1 MTASIALWNRS
12 RSPYEG
18 LGDTFSSVVAS
29 FTGSDVETLLEALDC
44 FDATAEDGW
53 DCALLIDGKV
63 ICKKLGKEGADPWA
77 A

>member
-18 LGDTFSSVVAS
+18 LGDTFSTVVAS
-29 FTGSDVETLLEALDC
+29 FHGPEEKTLLEALDC
-44 FDATAEDGW
+44 FDGTAEDGW

-63 ICKKLGKEGADPWA
+63 ICKQVGREGADPWGA
-77 A
+77 